1 MTEKLYKIRPLKFI
15 HSPYGY
21 YEAETP
27 FGSYTAD
34 TDLGKLYWRASENDD
49 FDLLGAADA
58 ADDLMRMAEDDWRN
72 RLGAVLNEHT
82 VEPDWWYRDLDPD
95 ECGYS
100 PHEAL
105 RWTRDYRVD
114 MLHSSYRGPTKFAF
128 RAPVIGDPD
137 EDEVLLFDTEAEALA
152 AAEER
157 YAALQM
163 KGGDHDR

>member
-1 MTEKLYKIRPLKFI
+1 MITQITQDLVELVAKAIHDDAIKIGEADPDEVSMDYCQSYARAAI
-15 HSPYGY
+15 QAISPFAH
-21 YEAETP
+21 EP
-27 FGSYTAD
+27 
-34 TDLGKLYWRASENDD
+34 LGK
-49 FDLLGAADA
+49 
-58 ADDLMRMAEDDWRN
+58 AELR
-72 RLGAVLNEHT
+72 G
-82 VEPDWWYRDLDPD
+82 EPDWWYRDLDPD

-137 EDEVLLFDTEAEALA
+137 EDEVLLFDTEEEALA